1 MLISGVRFI
10 QVHPNTGQ
18 HDNLDYKDR
27 HFPGGEGGGR
37 GAWGNFWS
45 V

>member
-10 QVHPNTGQ
+10 QIHPNTGQ
-18 HDNLDYKDR
+18 HDNLDYKDT

-37 GAWGNFWS
+37 GA
-45 V
+45 

>member
-10 QVHPNTGQ
+10 QIHPNTGQ
-18 HDNLDYKDR
+18 HDNLDYKDI

-37 GAWGNFWS
+37 GACGNFWG